1 VLWVSLGIFYVV
13 CKPRFE
19 AIERQR
25 DVVGNREIPRPAKRL
40 IVALIC
46 VAAIAPLAVTIA
58 VGLDAAGVL
67 AGSIVLAASMAVA
80 FALRELLRR
89 RPPD

>member
-1 VLWVSLGIFYVV
+1 MLWVAVGIFWVAFLVGFYVV

-40 IVALIC
+40 I
-46 VAAIAPLAVTIA
+46 AARSWRSAC
-58 VGLDAAGVL
+58 GLRESLRL
-67 AGSIVLAASMAVA
+67 AG
-80 FALRELLRR
+80 LLTER
-89 RPPD
+89 